1 MATQKSDS
9 VEKSVKSLSSNV
21 THLTDAIPDS
31 VRKVARDAAKE
42 LRTRAGEAFDS
53 ADVWMDEGRK
63 VVKKNPMVA
72 VLAGFGVGFLLGA
85 IILSRRD

>member
-1 MATQKSDS
+1 MATQKSDT
-9 VEKSVKSLSSNV
+9 VEKSAKNLTANV
-21 THLTDAIPDS
+21 THLADAIPDS

-42 LRTRAGEAFDS
+42 LRHRAGDAFES

-85 IILSRRD
+85 IVLSRRD